1 MPLLNFRFP
10 PARNSVTRLQT
21 VDERE
26 FWERVYHGGRF
37 IEGVSLVC
45 HCDYIIYPVDMF
57 KHPDFFRYNSR
68 NGVVYFANTPGVK
81 LAECIKKLVRRY
93 LKVQGR
99 RIPIS

>member
-1 MPLLNFRFP
+1 MSVSQKPRRTYVSPLRKELDIAKARLN
-10 PARNSVTRLQT
+10 VL
-21 VDERE
+21 
-26 FWERVYHGGRF
+26 
-37 IEGVSLVC
+37 
-45 HCDYIIYPVDMF
+45 VDMF